1 MKHYQAQD
9 EQAAG
14 PAQPGMAGPDAARP
28 GLIAGLAG
36 VARNL
41 LALLMSRI
49 ELATLELGEVRDN
62 LARLLLVGALG
73 VVAVAFA
80 IGAWTALV
88 VVLAWDALGWKI
100 LLLVA
105 LFYSLLALVILQRAR
120 GMLTQGKLS
129 LTATMDELR
138 KDRDA
143 LW

>member
-1 MKHYQAQD
+1 MGRYQAQD

-14 PAQPGMAGPDAARP
+14 AAQPDMAGPDAARP
-28 GLIAGLAG
+28 GLFAGLAG

-41 LALLMSRI
+41 FALLMSRL

-62 LARLLLVGALG
+62 LARLLLIGALG
-73 VVAVAFA
+73 VVATAFA
-80 IGAWTALV
+80 AGAWTALV
-88 VVLAWDALGWKI
+88 VVLAWDSLGWKV

-143 LW
+143 LL

>member
-1 MKHYQAQD
+1 MERHQAPYD
-9 EQAAG
+9 EGAG
-14 PAQPGMAGPDAARP
+14 QSRADQP

-41 LALLMSRI
+41 FALLMSRL
-49 ELATLELGEVRDN
+49 ELAVLELGEVRDN
-62 LARLLLVGALG
+62 LARLLLVGTLG

-80 IGAWTALV
+80 VGAWTALV

-105 LFYSLLALVILQRAR
+105 SFYSLLALGILLRAR
-120 GMLTQGKLS
+120 AMLTQGKLS
-129 LTATMDELR
+129 MTATMEELR

-143 LW
+143 LL

>member
-1 MKHYQAQD
+1 MDRYQEQGAQGPT
-9 EQAAG
+9 AAR
-14 PAQPGMAGPDAARP
+14 PDAIRP

-41 LALLMSRI
+41 CALLMSRL
-49 ELATLELGEVRDN
+49 ELAALELGEVRDN

-73 VVAVAFA
+73 VVALAFA
-80 IGAWTALV
+80 VGAWTALV

-105 LFYSLLALVILQRAR
+105 SFYSLLALGILLHAR

-129 LTATMDELR
+129 MSATMDELR

-143 LW
+143 LL